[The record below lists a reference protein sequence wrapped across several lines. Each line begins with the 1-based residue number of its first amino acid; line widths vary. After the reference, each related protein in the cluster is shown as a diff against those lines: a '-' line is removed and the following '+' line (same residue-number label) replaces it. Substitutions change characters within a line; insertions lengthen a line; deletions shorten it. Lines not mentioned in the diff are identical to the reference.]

1 MPEAPNCPIYPTDNV
16 WHSNI
21 QLMPVHPMSG
31 TWIANMGGPSRLLHP
46 DFGGPYGYQ
55 LQVTSN
61 ATPTTRVSFDYADES
76 DDVPSP
82 FTANTPVE
90 PASDAHAFMLNR
102 DTCILYELFAA
113 SWNGGRPTAGS
124 GAVFDLKRHDL
135 RPAGWTSADA
145 AGLPIWP
152 GVLRYDEVA
161 RGLVDHAIRFTAQRT
176 DRSYVWPAR
185 HQAGAARDP
194 SLPPMG
200 ARFRL
205 KSSFSFAGFS
215 PQTQVVLMAMQR
227 YGLILA
233 DNGSN
238 FYFQGEVSSNWS
250 EQLISELK
258 RIPAGAFEA
267 VDASS
272 LMLDANSGRVP
283 AASQNQALLPGW
295 HSTWQSQS
303 DYLVMSPASVADFWI
318 RFSNS
323 GTETWHRGIWGR
335 QANLGLNGDDK
346 LPYRLGMAAD
356 WLWDDRIATTTA
368 ATVAPG
374 EIAEFRFKVRAP
386 MTPGTYR
393 LNLRPVID
401 GTVWMEDQ
409 GVFWLIVV
417 R

>member
-1 MPEAPNCPIYPTDNV
+1 
-16 WHSNI
+16 
-21 QLMPVHPMSG
+21 
-31 TWIANMGGPSRLLHP
+31 
-46 DFGGPYGYQ
+46 
-55 LQVTSN
+55 
-61 ATPTTRVSFDYADES
+61 
-76 DDVPSP
+76 
-82 FTANTPVE
+82 
-90 PASDAHAFMLNR
+90 
-102 DTCILYELFAA
+102 
-113 SWNGGRPTAGS
+113 
-124 GAVFDLKRHDL
+124 
-135 RPAGWTSADA
+135 
-145 AGLPIWP
+145 
-152 GVLRYDEVA
+152 
-161 RGLVDHAIRFTAQRT
+161 
-176 DRSYVWPAR
+176 
-185 HQAGAARDP
+185 
-194 SLPPMG
+194 MG

-205 KSSFSFAGFS
+205 SANFSFEGYS

-238 FYFQGEVSSNWS
+238 WFFQGQVDSRWS
-250 EQLISELK
+250 DQLISELK

-272 LMLDANSGRVP
+272 LMLDANSGQVP
-283 AASQNQALLPGW
+283 AASMNQALIPGW
-295 HSTWQSQS
+295 HSTWQQQS
-303 DYLVMSPASVADFWI
+303 AYLVMAPGQVADFWI

-323 GTETWHRGIWGR
+323 GTETWQRGVWGK

-368 ATVAPG
+368 PTVAPG

-386 MTPGTYR
+386 MDLGTYR